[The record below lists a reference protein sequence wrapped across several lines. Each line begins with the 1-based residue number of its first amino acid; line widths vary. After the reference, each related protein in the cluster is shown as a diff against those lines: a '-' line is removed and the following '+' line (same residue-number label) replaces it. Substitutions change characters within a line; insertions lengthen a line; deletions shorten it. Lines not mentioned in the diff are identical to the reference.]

1 MDDAMNA
8 HVALVSCTLYYTVM
22 WDFRWITRNVFQ
34 NVDYSEK
41 EMNTILTDLVSHFD
55 QNNNGLID
63 KSELLLLLNVPD
75 NFLDLFGLYKNLT
88 QGQYNDI
95 FTHYDTDCK
104 FYSCGLAPEIY
115 FSFHHGSDIQKL
127 FSAYCL

>member
-1 MDDAMNA
+1 M
-8 HVALVSCTLYYTVM
+8 T
-22 WDFRWITRNVFQ
+22 
-34 NVDYSEK
+34 
-41 EMNTILTDLVSHFD
+41 TILSDLVAHFD
-55 QNNNGLID
+55 RNNNGLID

-104 FYSCGLAPEIY
+104 FYCFGLFFVCNFLLSSSCY
-115 FSFHHGSDIQKL
+115 FFG
-127 FSAYCL
+127 